1 MMWIMILGSVI
12 AACIAGGAYM
22 TFAVARF
29 GVLQKLSVSKRMKLL
44 ISLGCIVVCFAAVVL
59 FMDVIN
65 AIIVFLHVMLF
76 FLLFGLIFRVIKAI
90 SGKKPRL
97 YLQGWLALA
106 VSVIYLVIGYILCNN
121 VWQTD
126 YSLKTDKQIGTLK
139 VALIADSHLCTTFGA
154 DGFAKH
160 LDTIM
165 EQDPD
170 ILVISGDFVDDGTD
184 RENMVKACEA
194 LGKLDVKYGV
204 WFAYG
209 NHDKGYYGSEHRG
222 FSAQDL
228 EENLKKNNVKILMD
242 SYELIDDRFYIVGR
256 KDKSDKDRAEL
267 ADVIKDVDKDKYI
280 IVLDHQPADYEKE
293 SETDADLVLS
303 GHTHGG
309 QFFPVTYV
317 GEWIGANDRT
327 YGYEERNDTEFIVTS
342 GISDWAIKFKTGTK
356 SEFVII
362 NIEQE

>member
-1 MMWIMILGSVI
+1 MMWLIILGTVI

-29 GVLQKLSVSKRMKLL
+29 GAVQSLSVSKKLKLL
-44 ISLGCIVVCFAAVVL
+44 ISFGCIAVCFAALVL
-59 FMDVIN
+59 IMDVIN
-65 AIIVFLHVMLF
+65 AIIVFLHVLIF
-76 FLLFGLIFRVIKAI
+76 FLLFGLVFRIIKAA
-90 SGKKPRL
+90 SGKKPKI
-97 YLQGWLALA
+97 YLQGWLAILT
-106 VSVIYLVIGYILCNN
+106 SVIYLGVAYYLCNN

-126 YSLKTDKQIGTLK
+126 YTIKTDKQIGTLK
-139 VALIADSHLCTTFGA
+139 VAMIADSHLCATFDA

-165 EQDPD
+165 EQNPD
-170 ILVISGDFVDDGTD
+170 ILLIPGDFVDDGTD
-184 RENMVKACEA
+184 RDNMVKACEA

-209 NHDKGYYGSEHRG
+209 NHDKGYYGSEYRG

-228 EENLKKNNVKILMD
+228 EEQMKKNNIKILTD
-242 SYELIDDRFYIVGR
+242 SYELVDDRFYIVGR
-256 KDKSDKDRAEL
+256 KDKSDGDRAEL
-267 ADVIKDVDKDKYI
+267 ADVIKDIDKDKYI
-280 IVLDHQPADYEKE
+280 IVLDHQPADYENE
-293 SETDADLVLS
+293 SKTQADLVLS

-327 YGYEERNDTEFIVTS
+327 YGYEERNGTDFIVTS
-342 GISDWAIKFKTGTK
+342 GIADWAIKFKTGTK
-356 SEFVII
+356 SEYVII
-362 NIEQE
+362 NIEQN